1 MALNRINQAKGA
13 LAHLLKQSYVR
24 RDHVAIVS
32 FHEDRARVLLPPSQS
47 VTRARHILDALC
59 VGGSTPLAA
68 GLFSSLE
75 IARRARRSGA
85 PEQMVLLLFTDG
97 RANVSLRAG
106 DVTLEPR
113 ARQRLIG
120 REIEQLGAALRRAG
134 VASVVI
140 DTQNRFVSGGEGKK
154 LAGQLGGR
162 YIYFGSNGTAGSEQL
177 SALSLEVT
185 GQRR

>member
-32 FHEDRARVLLPPSQS
+32 FHEERARVLLPPCQS
-47 VTRARHILDALC
+47 VTRARRILDALC

-75 IARRARRSGA
+75 IARRARRHGA

-97 RANVSLRAG
+97 RANVSLSDGVAQDRAG
-106 DVTLEPR
+106 
-113 ARQRLIG
+113 RQLLID
-120 REIEQLGAALRRAG
+120 REVEQLGAALRRAG
-134 VASVVI
+134 VASIVV
-140 DTQNRFVSGGEGKK
+140 DTQNRFFSSGEGRK

-177 SALSLEVT
+177 SALSLEVE